1 MTTNQQFPE
10 YIENFINHIQIVEN
24 KSDKTLDAY
33 RVDLL
38 CFLRFLKIYHND
50 VDPNKIEWLNIPVK
64 DVPFD
69 YIKQFTIQ
77 DAYSYM
83 SWLKKNR
90 NNSAKTRSRKTSS
103 LKHFYSYLSNKV
115 HLLENNPIEALELPR
130 QEKTLPKYLSV
141 DQAKKLL
148 SSINTKTY
156 ERDFCIITLFLNCG
170 MRLSELNKINMEDIS
185 LDSKTVRLYGKGRKE
200 RIVDLNAACVSAL
213 DQYIATR
220 KPIDNCDALFYSGKH
235 NRLST
240 RRIQEIVEKC
250 LKAAGLGNLGITP
263 HKLRHTAA
271 TLLYNNGV
279 DTLVLKELLGHESIA
294 TTQIYTHLGN
304 GVLKKAVEMNP
315 LNENT
320 KKNNNE
326 DNN

>member
-1 MTTNQQFPE
+1 MTANQILPE
-10 YIENFINHIQIVEN
+10 YVEDFIRHIQIVEN
-24 KSDKTLDAY
+24 KSNKTLDAY
-33 RVDLL
+33 RVDLV
-38 CFLRFLKIYHND
+38 CFLRFLKIHHSD
-50 VDPNKIEWLNIPVK
+50 VDPNKIEWLAISVK

-83 SWLKKNR
+83 SWLNTERKNT
-90 NNSAKTRSRKTSS
+90 AKTRSRKTSS

-115 HLLENNPIEALELPR
+115 HLLENNPIESLELPHP
-130 QEKTLPKYLSV
+130 EKALPKYLSV

-148 SSINTKTY
+148 SSIDTKTY

-170 MRLSELNKINMEDIS
+170 MRLSELNKINMKDIS
-185 LDSKTVRLYGKGRKE
+185 LDSKTVRLHGKGRKE
-200 RIVDLNAACVSAL
+200 RIVNLNSSCMSAL
-213 DQYIATR
+213 EQYLPTR

-240 RRIQEIVEKC
+240 RRIQEIVAKC
-250 LKAAGLGNLGITP
+250 LEEAGLANLGITP

-279 DTLVLKELLGHESIA
+279 DTLALKELLGHESIA

-304 GVLKKAVEMNP
+304 DVLKKAVEMNP
-315 LNENT
+315 LNVDV
-320 KKNNNE
+320 KKNSNE
-326 DNN
+326 DNR

>member
-1 MTTNQQFPE
+1 MVASQQFPE
-10 YIENFINHIQIVEN
+10 YIEDFIEHIKTVEN
-24 KSDKTLDAY
+24 KSEKTIDAY
-33 RVDLL
+33 RVDLV
-38 CFLRFLKIYHND
+38 CFLRFLKIHHND
-50 VDPNKIEWLNIPVK
+50 VDPNKIDWLDISVN

-69 YIKQFTIQ
+69 YIKQFTIK

-83 SWLKKNR
+83 SWLKGSRK
-90 NNSAKTRSRKTSS
+90 NSAKTRSRKTSS

-115 HLLENNPIEALELPR
+115 HLLENNPIESLELPF
-130 QEKTLPKYLSV
+130 QKKTLPKYLSV

-148 SSINTKTY
+148 ASINTKTY

-170 MRLSELNKINMEDIS
+170 MRLSELSGINRKDVS
-185 LDSKTVRLYGKGRKE
+185 LESKTVRLYGKGRKE
-200 RIVDLNAACVSAL
+200 RIVNLNAACMSAL
-213 DQYIATR
+213 EQYLAIR
-220 KPIDNCDALFYSGKH
+220 KPIGNCDALFYSGKH

-250 LKAAGLGNLGITP
+250 LEAAGLGNLGITP

-304 GVLKKAVEMNP
+304 DVLKKAVEMNP
-315 LNENT
+315 LNENA
-320 KKNNNE
+320 KKNDNE

>member
-38 CFLRFLKIYHND
+38 CFLRFLKIHHND

-263 HKLRHTAA
+263 HK
-271 TLLYNNGV
+271 
-279 DTLVLKELLGHESIA
+279 
-294 TTQIYTHLGN
+294 
-304 GVLKKAVEMNP
+304 
-315 LNENT
+315 
-320 KKNNNE
+320 
-326 DNN
+326 